1 MSALVPSPELLLLLG
16 PGILALMAWLE
27 TSLPIGLMV
36 PAGVALA
43 LGAFLAR
50 DGLLPLPAVI
60 LAAGAGGIVGDW
72 TGYWLGR
79 YRMTSVFHRAPG
91 FVGRLARRYE
101 VPTARVIQRRPFWSV
116 TLGRTV
122 SFVRTLMPAA
132 VGRSGMTFPR
142 FVAYDL
148 LGVAA
153 WLTLYTSVGLLA
165 GAGWQAASGLIGT
178 GWALF
183 LVLVGA
189 SAVVV
194 GRLRAAGGETGR
206 ASGTGPPDPA

>member
-1 MSALVPSPELLLLLG
+1 MSPLVPSPELLLLLG

-27 TSLPIGLMV
+27 TSLPVGLMV

-43 LGAFLAR
+43 LGVFLAR
-50 DGLLPLPAVI
+50 DGLLPLPTVI
-60 LAAGAGGIVGDW
+60 LAAGAGGIAGDW

-79 YRMTSVFHRAPG
+79 YRKTSVFQRAPG
-91 FVGRLARRYE
+91 FVGRIARRYE

-142 FVAYDL
+142 FALYDL

-153 WLTLYTSVGLLA
+153 WLTLYTAVGLLA

-178 GWALF
+178 GWALL

-194 GRLRAAGGETGR
+194 GRLRA
-206 ASGTGPPDPA
+206 GPQGPV